1 MINNHKKEI
10 VKNID
15 TEERFVLEIQKVFA
29 EYGRRKMS
37 ERMKGSWKNRK
48 DKLSKQKAPV
58 SADASLPTIEF

>member
-10 VKNID
+10 IKNID
-15 TEERFVLEIQKVFA
+15 TDKQFVLQIQKLFA
-29 EYGRRKMS
+29 EYGRQKMS
-37 ERMKGSWKNRK
+37 ERMKRSWKNRK